1 MSDDQDG
8 GASGPVSWPRAI
20 RFTYSVPPSL
30 RLMQAVFGFAAFVFA
45 LQWMPATEPLPDT
58 TADMSISVSGP
69 ETVRDA
75 VLPTAVGV

>member
-1 MSDDQDG
+1 
-8 GASGPVSWPRAI
+8 
-20 RFTYSVPPSL
+20 
-30 RLMQAVFGFAAFVFA
+30 MQAVFGFAAFVFA
-45 LQWMPATEPLPDT
+45 LQWMPATESLPDT